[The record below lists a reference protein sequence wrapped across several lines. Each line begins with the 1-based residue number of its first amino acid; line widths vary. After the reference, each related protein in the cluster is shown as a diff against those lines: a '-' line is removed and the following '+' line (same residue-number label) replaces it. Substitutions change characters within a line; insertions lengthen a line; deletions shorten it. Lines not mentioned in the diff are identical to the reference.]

1 MSLALIDI
9 SLIILLLLLT
19 IFIIKRFVDYLVMG
33 HLTAEE
39 KLFLNECSQAI
50 CRARGIIYLP
60 GPSTEKPYHVCKI
73 EDNQRAIACL
83 KAVAVRRLI
92 QRLVVPR
99 VIFWTF

>member
-9 SLIILLLLLT
+9 ALIILLLLLT
-19 IFIIKRFVDYLVMG
+19 IFIIKRLVDYLVKG

-50 CRARGIIYLP
+50 CRAKRDYLFA
-60 GPSTEKPYHVCKI
+60 GPSAEKPYHVCKI

-83 KAVAVRRLI
+83 KAVLSDGLSKDLSF
-92 QRLVVPR
+92 QG
-99 VIFWTF
+99 